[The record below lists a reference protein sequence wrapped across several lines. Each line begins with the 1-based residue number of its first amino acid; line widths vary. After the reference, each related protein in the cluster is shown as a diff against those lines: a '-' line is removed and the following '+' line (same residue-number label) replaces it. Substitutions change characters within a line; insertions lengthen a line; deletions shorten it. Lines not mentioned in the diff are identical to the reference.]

1 VIVKT
6 WNLTKNWLLPT
17 VLLCANLVVAG
28 MSQAKPASTRGLV
41 SRATSLDDQFISLRS
56 AALSGDLQ
64 TSKRLAVQLADHDIP
79 SYVEYYRL
87 RANIRAASS
96 SEIRDFLSQYDGSA
110 IADRLRN
117 DWLLD
122 LGLRRDWATFDEQ
135 FPRFALAD
143 DTQVKCYALLSK
155 AMKGKLVAP
164 AARELL
170 QKPKEYGEACV
181 ALIAALAEQQQLNLD
196 ELWQQVRIAVEF
208 NALGTARQLAAILE
222 VPDKAMQ
229 QALDSPSRTVVRGP
243 GIGRVGHELYV
254 LALGRLARSGGSG
267 GSSGISQAA
276 QNLQE
281 SGNKLPASLKAQA
294 WAQLALPAAI
304 NLAPEAAQYW
314 TRTQGA
320 LLSTEGYQWR
330 VRSALR
336 IGDWKQV
343 KTAIEA
349 MPATLRTDPAWVYWY
364 ARALKQHDSVQ
375 AAQAQWQS
383 IAGQTNFYG
392 QLALEELGQK
402 ITIPTPAAAPDQA
415 EMSAMRANKG
425 LQRSMRFFAMGLRF
439 EATREWNW
447 ELRQFSEREHLAA
460 AELAREHNILDRMVN
475 TSDRTK
481 TEFDFTQRF
490 PSPHHDI
497 MQVNTQ
503 TLGLDKAWVY
513 GLIRQESRFILNARS
528 SVGASGLMQLMPG
541 TARFVAQKIGLT
553 GFAPDRVN
561 DIRTNILLGTNYLNM
576 VLGNLNGSQTLAT
589 AAYNAG
595 PGRPR
600 SWRSSLTG
608 PVEGAIFAE
617 TIPFTETRGYVKNVL
632 SNATYYAALFQ
643 NQPQSLKARLGMVAP
658 SGVALAEA
666 P

>member
-1 VIVKT
+1 MKI
-6 WNLTKNWLLPT
+6 WNLPKNWLLPT
-17 VLLCANLVVAG
+17 VLLCASLVVTG
-28 MSQAKPASTRGLV
+28 TGQAKPVSARVPLNRG
-41 SRATSLDDQFISLRS
+41 TTLDDSFISLRS
-56 AALSGDLQ
+56 AALHGDLP
-64 TSKRLAVQLADHDIP
+64 TSKRLVAQLADYEIP

-87 RANIRAASS
+87 RANIRAASVS
-96 SEIRDFLSQYDGSA
+96 DIRDFLSRYDGSA

-122 LGLRRDWATFDEQ
+122 LGLRRDWAGFDEQ
-135 FPRFALAD
+135 FPKFAVAD

-155 AMKGKLVAP
+155 ALKGRLVAP

-170 QKPKEYGEACV
+170 QNPKEYGEACIT
-181 ALIAALAEQQQLNLD
+181 LIATLAEQQQLNLE
-196 ELWQQVRIAVEF
+196 ELWQQVRLAAEL
-208 NALGTARQLAAILE
+208 NAFGTARQIAAILD
-222 VPDKAMQ
+222 VSDKAVL
-229 QALDSPSRTVVRGP
+229 QALDSPSRTVARGP
-243 GIGRVGHELYV
+243 GAGRVDHELYV
-254 LALGRLARSGGSG
+254 LALGRLARSGGS
-267 GSSGISQAA
+267 SSAA

-281 SGNKLPASLKAQA
+281 LGGKLPGSVKAQA

-304 NLAPEAAQYW
+304 NLAPEAAEYW
-314 TRTQGA
+314 NRTQGA

-343 KTAIEA
+343 KAAIEA
-349 MPATLRTDPAWVYWY
+349 MPPALRSDAAWVYWY
-364 ARALKQHDSVQ
+364 ARALKQHDGAQ

-402 ITIPTPAAAPDQA
+402 ITIPTPAAALSPA
-415 EMSAMRANKG
+415 EMSAIRANKG
-425 LQRSMRFFAMGLRF
+425 FQRAMKFFALGLRF
-439 EATREWNW
+439 EGTREWNW

-460 AELAREHNILDRMVN
+460 AELARENNILDRMVN

-490 PSPHHDI
+490 PSPHNDI

-528 SVGASGLMQLMPG
+528 TVGASGLMQLMPA
-541 TARFVAQKIGLT
+541 TARFVAQKIGLN
-553 GFAPDRVN
+553 GFVPDQVN

-576 VLGNLNGSQTLAT
+576 VLGNLDGSQTLAT

-600 SWRSSLTG
+600 TWRSSLTR

-632 SNATYYAALFQ
+632 SNATYYAALFE
-643 NQPQSLKARLGMVAP
+643 NQPQSLKARLGMVGP
-658 SGVALAEA
+658 KGVALAEVR
-666 P
+666 